1 MECTWVLRYL
11 FASVNNAFV
20 LVSAVKNTADSTDQT
35 STELQLFGGV
45 VSN

>member
-1 MECTWVLRYL
+1 MKRTWVLRYL
-11 FASVNNAFV
+11 FSSVNNAFV
-20 LVSAVKNTADSTDQT
+20 LVSAVKNIADRTDQI